1 MVARKGVSFISHDKQ
16 QRKTA
21 ERVQSMTI
29 SNLSENVW
37 GYEIQKI
44 FFFDKYNGISSL
56 DFMLKTE
63 NKT

>member
-37 GYEIQKI
+37 GIKFKVTKSKD
-44 FFFDKYNGISSL
+44 FFL
-56 DFMLKTE
+56 
-63 NKT
+63 

>member
-29 SNLSENVW
+29 TNLSENVW
-37 GYEIQKI
+37 GIKFKVTKSKR
-44 FFFDKYNGISSL
+44 FFSL
-56 DFMLKTE
+56 INIMAFNL
-63 NKT
+63 